1 MRSKETLVKVFDD
14 ATRAPSWA
22 NSQPWEIYVAAG
34 ETLEEL
40 RSAYL
45 QSYENGEPGQQEMPV
60 PKEWPDY
67 IQERMNQAYAA
78 SFKAMGIERDDQE
91 AREAN
96 WKNNFAFFNAPVAVF
111 LCLDASLTD
120 WSM

>member
-1 MRSKETLVKVFDD
+1 MEV
-14 ATRAPSWA
+14 
-22 NSQPWEIYVAAG
+22 YVAAG

-45 QSYENGEPGQQEMPV
+45 QSYGNGELGQQEMPV

-78 SFKAMGIERDDQE
+78 WFKAMGIERD
-91 AREAN
+91 N
-96 WKNNFAFFNAPVAVF
+96 
-111 LCLDASLTD
+111 
-120 WSM
+120 